1 MAYTCDSG
9 SHAFGIAGSNP
20 AFGTKYGR
28 VAELGI
34 RAGLRFQCLRDCGFK
49 SHLGHQKG
57 RTMDD
62 KEINGGRTVKWLDKW
77 DVLLFLLTLA
87 AGFLLLGVV
96 VPWMFKPM

>member
-1 MAYTCDSG
+1 
-9 SHAFGIAGSNP
+9 
-20 AFGTKYGR
+20 
-28 VAELGI
+28 
-34 RAGLRFQCLRDCGFK
+34 
-49 SHLGHQKG
+49 
-57 RTMDD
+57 MDD